1 MMVKWNAPFKRVEQ
15 RSGGKS
21 KEIRLG
27 GNDLIDGTRLLK
39 ILLKNK
45 VITPE
50 QAKEIEMEH
59 KVTGSPVTTLVA
71 RLGVADENKILEI
84 LSNEYKIPTVDLNT
98 INIDETLL
106 RLIPPDI
113 AKKYKVIP
121 IGRKGRVITVA
132 MATPY
137 DMEILDDLKFI
148 TGFDIEPVL
157 ASEKSILDTINRAY
171 GGENTLHKIVETLE
185 EEFEIIEDKPEEPDV
200 NELSAL
206 IEEAPVVKL
215 VNGIISEAV
224 RRNASDIHVE
234 PYEKFVRVRVRVD
247 GVLHELMAIP
257 YKLKDAVVSR
267 IKVMARLDIAE
278 RRLPQDGHIK
288 MKFPDKTIDLRVS
301 TLPTLFGEKVV
312 MRILDKSNLTLDLSK
327 LGFEE
332 EALKNFLDAI
342 SKPYGLILVTGPTG
356 SGKTTTLYS
365 AINRLNSPDVNI
377 LTVEDPVEYDFPGIN
392 QVQVKEEVGLT
403 FASVLRSFLR
413 QDPDIILVGEIRD
426 AETATI
432 AIRAALT
439 GHLVLSTLHTND
451 APSAVSRLI
460 DMGIEPFLVAAS
472 LNLVVA
478 QRLMRKI
485 CSHCKEPAEIDEVIL
500 ARIGMTKKDIEGKKV
515 YRGKGCQRCNNTGYS
530 GRIGIYEVMPVSPEI
545 REMILRG
552 VPIHEIREKA
562 IEEGMITLRDA
573 ALRKFLRG
581 LTTIDEVIRVTAEE

>member
-1 MMVKWNAPFKRVEQ
+1 M
-15 RSGGKS
+15 
-21 KEIRLG
+21 
-27 GNDLIDGTRLLK
+27 DGTRLLN

-50 QAKEIEMEH
+50 QAKAVETEH
-59 KVTGSPVTTLVA
+59 RITGSPIPSLVT
-71 RLGVADENKILEI
+71 RLGFVDDNKILEV
-84 LSNEYKIPTVDLNT
+84 LSNEYKIPTVDLSSVT
-98 INIDETLL
+98 IDESLL
-106 RLIPPDI
+106 RLVPPDF
-113 AKKYKVIP
+113 ARKYKVIP
-121 IGRKGRVITVA
+121 ISRKGRTITVA
-132 MATPY
+132 MTTPY

-157 ASEKSILDTINRAY
+157 STEKSILDTIERAY
-171 GGENTLHKIVETLE
+171 GSGVSLNKIVETLE
-185 EEFEIIEDKPEEPDV
+185 EEFEIIEEAPEEPDV
-200 NELSAL
+200 GELSVL

-234 PYEKFVRVRVRVD
+234 PYEKFVRVRVRID

-267 IKVMARLDIAE
+267 IKVIARLDIAE

-288 MKFPDKTIDLRVS
+288 MKFPEKTIDLRVS

-312 MRILDKSNLTLDLSK
+312 MRILDKTNLTLDLNK

-332 EALKNFLDAI
+332 SALNKFLDAI

-377 LTVEDPVEYDFPGIN
+377 LTVEDPIEYDFPGIN
-392 QVQVKEEVGLT
+392 QVQVKEEIGLN

-426 AETATI
+426 SETATI
-432 AIRAALT
+432 TIRAALT

-451 APSAVSRLI
+451 APSAVSRLT

-485 CSHCKEPAEIDEVIL
+485 CPHCREPVEIEEIIL
-500 ARIGMTKKDIEGKKV
+500 EKIGLTKKELSGKKV
-515 YRGKGCQRCNNTGYS
+515 YQGKGCSRCNNTGYS
-530 GRIGIYEVMPVSPEI
+530 GRIGVYEVMQVSSVI
-545 REMILRG
+545 RDMILKG
-552 VPIHEIREKA
+552 APVHEIREQA
-562 IEEGMITLRDA
+562 VEEGMLTLRDA
-573 ALRKFLRG
+573 AISKFLRG